1 METQLPVTIN
11 SERKAF
17 SKLGRFLEYLSG
29 GDLRSIGRSN
39 SVISKIKTQA
49 DFDELFKYLHYQDRI
64 VVMRAADC
72 IEKISA
78 VNPEYLTKHTKE
90 ILELSRASV
99 DKELVWHLAQI
110 IPRLDLTGSDLKKGW
125 NVLQQWALDKSGSR
139 IARTNSVEGL
149 FHLARGRRSAMN
161 SLLDIWSKVEQEN
174 VPSLNAR
181 IKKMQKKLIVQHS
194 KKK

>member
-1 METQLPVTIN
+1 M
-11 SERKAF
+11 S
-17 SKLGRFLEYLSG
+17 RFLEYLLG
-29 GDLRSIGRSN
+29 GDLRSIGKSN
-39 SVISKIKTQA
+39 SVIPKIKTQA
-49 DFDELFKYLHYQDRI
+49 DFDELFKYLHYPDRI

-72 IEKISA
+72 VEKISSA
-78 VNPEYLTKHTKE
+78 NPGYLTKHKKE

-110 IPRLDLTGSDLKKGW
+110 IPRLDLTGSDLKEGW

-139 IARTNSVEGL
+139 IVRTNSIEGL

-161 SLLDIWSKVEQEN
+161 NLIDIWSKVEQEN

-181 IKKMQKKLIVQHS
+181 IKKIRKQLILQPS
-194 KKK
+194 KKNE